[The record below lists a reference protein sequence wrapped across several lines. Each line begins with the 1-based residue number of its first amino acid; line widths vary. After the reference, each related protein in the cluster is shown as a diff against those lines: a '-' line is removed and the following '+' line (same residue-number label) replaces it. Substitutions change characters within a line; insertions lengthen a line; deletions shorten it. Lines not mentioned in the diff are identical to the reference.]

1 MSYDD
6 VDPVLLR
13 SAHVADA
20 FHAAALWCVGA
31 VVLVSPWT
39 FASKEMWWFWP
50 MVAVLSLGCLFCGAA
65 TLVESV
71 FLHDQDSPV
80 RRHRIPVRA
89 FGAMALCAPFLLY
102 AFVRAQFPSAP
113 GFPLVR
119 MEATRSLLRYFTPFA
134 LALVLVLSSHRRGR
148 AALLRLFLLDT
159 FVLAAYGLWNHFHSA
174 DMNVLWV
181 VPNEFY
187 DFTYAGRISSSF
199 FCPNHFSMWLD
210 VAICVLLG
218 AALAPGGRPRE
229 RRLCALGA
237 LLLLPVDALT
247 LSRGGVGALAIALFV
262 LVPTVGLRG
271 RRPLWRVLGTLGVL
285 AVAAAAAF
293 AVRYAAWTRE
303 TPLDRI
309 GSIRFGE
316 GRRASTP
323 AGEKTFVAYEAG
335 RFRVAGENG
344 KSVLVPAADLLPAT
358 FFPSPA
364 ATNEAGRFAV
374 QVRDKKTRRVDCSE
388 PLELSADGALR
399 YRVYNPVMNRMKA
412 HPFWQAWEK
421 LGSAPAG
428 GGEPQSAWE
437 LAKDTFWYHFD
448 RGLYIGAALRAW
460 RSNPVW
466 GIGPGQNEHR
476 WPQFAATEDGVRA
489 EPGHPETLKKPRLTN
504 DYYHLFEVHSDWV
517 QLLEEYGTVGF
528 VLFCI
533 PLAGIVVLVL
543 VRQSEMDRSEAP
555 ALDRGLPLGVL
566 LALGAVAVQSLFDFS
581 LQMPCID
588 WLFGF
593 LVASAVL
600 SSRHGG

>member
-6 VDPVLLR
+6 ADPVLLR
-13 SAHVADA
+13 SAHVAES
-20 FHAAALWCVGA
+20 FHAAAFWCVSA
-31 VVLVSPWT
+31 VVLVSPWF
-39 FASKEMWWFWP
+39 FASKAMWWFWP
-50 MVAVLSLGCLFCGAA
+50 MTAVLSLGFLFCGAA

-89 FGAMALCAPFLLY
+89 FAAMALCAPFLVY
-102 AFVRAQFPSAP
+102 AFLRAQFPSAP

-119 MEATRSLLRYFTPFA
+119 MEATRSLLLFFTPFA
-134 LALVLVLSSHRRGR
+134 LALVLVLSSRRRGR

-159 FVLAAYGLWNHFHSA
+159 FVLAAYGLWNHFHSN

-187 DFTYAGRISSSF
+187 DFTYAGRISASF

-210 VAICVLLG
+210 AAICVLLG
-218 AALAPGGRPRE
+218 GALVPGGRPRD
-229 RRLCALGA
+229 RWLCALGA
-237 LLLLPVDALT
+237 VLLLPVNALT

-303 TPLDRI
+303 APLDRI
-309 GSIRFGE
+309 GSIRFGA

-323 AGEKTFVAYEAG
+323 AGEKTFVAYENG
-335 RFRVAGENG
+335 RFRVLGENG
-344 KSVLVPAADLLPAT
+344 KDVSVPAADLLPAT

-374 QVRDKKTRRVDCSE
+374 QVRDKKTRRVDFSE
-388 PLELSADGALR
+388 PLELTADGALR
-399 YRVYNPVMNRMKA
+399 YRVYNPVMNRMKG
-412 HPFWQAWEK
+412 HPFWQTWEK

-428 GGEPQSAWE
+428 GGEPQSARE
-437 LAKDTFWYHFD
+437 LAEDTFWHHFD

-476 WPQFAATEDGVRA
+476 WVQFAATEDGVRA
-489 EPGHPETLKKPRLTN
+489 EPGRPETLKKPRHLN
-504 DYYHLFEVHSDWV
+504 DYYHLYEVHSDWT
-517 QLLEEYGTVGF
+517 QLLEEYGIVGF

-533 PLAGIVVLVL
+533 PLAGIVVLVFL
-543 VRQSEMDRSEAP
+543 RQSETGKGDAP

-566 LALGAVAVQSLFDFS
+566 LALGALAVQSVFDFS
-581 LQMPCID
+581 LQMPCIV

-593 LVASAVL
+593 LVAAAIL
-600 SSRHGG
+600 SSRHRS